1 MHYIYSLDDVSAA
14 DLDGFCVGWEHPL
27 SGERLLHVLRSS
39 YRVIVARDETTGPA
53 VGFIQAI
60 SDGVLSAYLPL
71 LEVRPKFQGQGIGS
85 ELVKRMLAELD
96 GLYMVDLCCDEGLV
110 PFMNET
116 PWCQFAG
123 WLVGTTMHS
132 TTGNVHS

>member
-1 MHYIYSLDDVSAA
+1 MHYIYSLDEVSAA
-14 DLDGFCVGWEHPL
+14 DLEGFCVGWAHPL

-39 YRVIVARDETTGPA
+39 YRVIVARDETTGPV

-71 LEVRPKFQGQGIGS
+71 LEVRPDFQGRGIGS

-96 GLYMVDLCCDEGLV
+96 GLYMVDLCCDESLV
-110 PFMNET
+110 PFYERSAMIPVRGMVLRNYD
-116 PWCQFAG
+116 ALRHG
-123 WLVGTTMHS
+123 
-132 TTGNVHS
+132 